1 MNATPLHA
9 SLTYPM
15 GYLDFLTVTPKRGHH
30 IGDYELQPDGLERFN
45 AALRALSPESP
56 TLTLD
61 QMASAAQR
69 ALDRYPDGRQ
79 PAFVTSRMSALARLE
94 SMVDDTSWEPDDVLR
109 GHLHSLQA
117 YVLSTDDLIPDR
129 LPVVGRLDD
138 AVLIDVGLQLL
149 REDLAEYEDFCR
161 FRKVA
166 ADFAGISSAETGL
179 TRAHWLEALTQSRGG
194 RGGGGYGRV
203 RTRFAP
209 DPRSTLF
216 HIT

>member
-9 SLTYPM
+9 SLTYPQ
-15 GYLDFLTVTPKRGHH
+15 GYLDFLSMTPKRGHRL
-30 IGDYELQPDGLERFN
+30 GNYELQPEGLEKFN

-69 ALDRYPDGRQ
+69 ALDRYPDGGQ
-79 PAFVTSRMSALARLE
+79 PAFVTSRMATLLRLE
-94 SMVDDTSWEPDDVLR
+94 SMVYDAAWEPDDVLCE
-109 GHLHSLQA
+109 HLHTLQA
-117 YVLSTDDLIPDR
+117 YVCSSDDLIPDR
-129 LPVVGRLDD
+129 LPVIGLLDD

-161 FRKVA
+161 FRRVA
-166 ADFAGISSAETGL
+166 ADFAGITSAETGL

-194 RGGGGYGRV
+194 RSGSYGRA